1 MDATG
6 AFTANNADASI
17 IFDDGLSIGETLRM
31 ARQRAG
37 LSQEQIASTTR
48 ISLPYIEAIETMD
61 RAALPGRAYA
71 LGFVRCYAQHLGLD
85 AIDAVRRFK
94 AEGGNTSTPLS
105 DLTPKPAPA
114 WVDFRLPRGT
124 GLVLVIVAA
133 LSLAT
138 WYGLRMPAQ
147 TSLVVPPVPEGL
159 AGWAKS
165 ADLKNVPQLRSVDAR
180 SILDTGS

>member
-6 AFTANNADASI
+6 AFAADNADASI
-17 IFDDGLSIGETLRM
+17 IFDGGLSVGETLRM

-48 ISLPYIEAIETMD
+48 ISLPYIEAIESMD

-71 LGFVRCYAQHLGLD
+71 LGFVRCYALHLGLD
-85 AIDAVRRFK
+85 AADAVRRFK
-94 AEGGNTSTPLS
+94 AEGGNISTPLS

-124 GLVLVIVAA
+124 GLVLVVVAA
-133 LSLAT
+133 LGLAT

-165 ADLKNVPQLRSVDAR
+165 ADLNNVPKLHSVDVP
-180 SILDTGS
+180 ITLDADS